1 VSRER
6 TRAES
11 RLREPET
18 RFLPIRALTNV
29 FFRLSATLAWFFSF
43 FKKKKNSPP
52 LFSKRTRDDAYSL
65 DDLVGGRSG
74 RFSAAGKSYTRRD
87 FALINRR
94 RQRVV
99 CSLFEGRAGA
109 GAGAGVA
116 GAASASAAA
125 APFLSSSL
133 PAASSSPVSPAPVVI
148 YAHCNSGSRRD
159 AEEVMGLLLPAG
171 IAVAAL
177 DFSGSG
183 LSDGAHVSLGAFE
196 AEDLADLIALLAA
209 ERGPGCRIAIWGRSM
224 GAVAALLAAAA
235 EAREA
240 AAAAAGSSPSS
251 STPPA
256 RPPPKTNIAAVVL
269 DSPFSSLP
277 ELMAELVAK
286 QRLLP
291 LPRALLS
298 PNGFLLRM
306 MARSVEKRAG
316 FDLRGVVPVRAVS
329 GAGSGCPSSSS
340 RSSSSSSSSVGRS
353 KSKATAASGA
363 DGAPASSAASSPD
376 EERRRL
382 FASLLPPALFGHA
395 EADSFIAPRHSRALH
410 GRYLGSDKALCAFG
424 GDHNSA
430 RPASF
435 RSAAL
440 GFLKEALFPAAA
452 GGAGEGGG
460 GGGGAGERRRA
471 VTTAAAQ
478 ARHDGGGGDERARL
492 PSLASL
498 GAATAFD
505 AALSA
510 AAPDHRGF
518 GAVAAG
524 HAADERE
531 SWGRA
536 ASLAASAS
544 AAAGPGLS
552 SPPWHACGGG
562 NGSAEEEDEELLEM
576 ERAIAA
582 SLELTCAEAE
592 REAREAKEA
601 ALAAAAAAAAATE
614 QLRRETQQRERE
626 HQAAAA
632 VTRGSCFAPP
642 ASSLLETATTAAA
655 ASFDLTPDQR
665 ELHAFFS
672 PPSPTAAA
680 AAEKRI
686 RQGQQRERAWER
698 EQQRKPAAIAA
709 SKRPLALPKAP
720 PVFPSSSS
728 SAPSRKNVE
737 ARAGGWKS

>member
-1 VSRER
+1 M
-6 TRAES
+6 
-11 RLREPET
+11 
-18 RFLPIRALTNV
+18 
-29 FFRLSATLAWFFSF
+29 
-43 FKKKKNSPP
+43 
-52 LFSKRTRDDAYSL
+52 
-65 DDLVGGRSG
+65 
-74 RFSAAGKSYTRRD
+74 
-87 FALINRR
+87 
-94 RQRVV
+94 V

-171 IAVAAL
+171 ITVAAL

-329 GAGSGCPSSSS
+329 GACSGCPSSSS
-340 RSSSSSSSSVGRS
+340 RSSSSSSSSSVGRS
-353 KSKATAASGA
+353 KSKARAASGA

-440 GFLKEALFPAAA
+440 GFLKEALLPAAA
-452 GGAGEGGG
+452 GGAGAGGG

-471 VTTAAAQ
+471 VTTAAAP

-492 PSLASL
+492 PPLASL

-510 AAPDHRGF
+510 AAPDHRGL

-536 ASLAASAS
+536 ASLAAPAS
-544 AAAGPGLS
+544 AAAGPGRS
-552 SPPWHACGGG
+552 CPTWHASGGG
-562 NGSAEEEDEELLEM
+562 SGSAEEEAEELLEM